1 MIYKDITQTIGNT
14 PLVKLNNIPSDDMA
28 DIYVKV
34 ESFNPSFSVKDRAAL
49 YILDAAEKE
58 GLLKKGDTIIEPTS
72 GNTGIAMAMIGAA
85 RGYEVILVMSET
97 MSLERRSIMEAF
109 GAKIILTNKDLGT
122 QGSVDVALKY
132 VEEEGYFMP
141 NQFANENNL
150 IAHLETT
157 AEEIYEALDGKL
169 DAFVAGVGTGG
180 TISGTGRKLK
190 SYNKDIEIIALEP
203 ESSPLIS
210 KGTAGPHKLQGM
222 GANFI
227 PEILD
232 QNVIDD
238 VLRITNEEAFEM
250 ARKLATQEGI
260 FAGVSSGA
268 NLAGALKIAKK
279 LGKGKTVVTV
289 LPDTGE
295 RYLSTDLFIKED

>member
-122 QGSVDVALKY
+122 QGSVDVAIKY

-157 AEEIYEALDGKL
+157 AEEIYESLDGKL

-190 SYNKDIEIIALEP
+190 SYNNDIQIIALEP

-227 PEILD
+227 PEILN

-238 VLRITNEEAFEM
+238 VLRITNEEAYEM

-295 RYLSTDLFIKED
+295 RYLSTDLFNKED

>member
-122 QGSVDVALKY
+122 QGSVDVAIKY

-157 AEEIYEALDGKL
+157 AEEIYESLDGKL

-227 PEILD
+227 PEILN

-238 VLRITNEEAFEM
+238 VLRITNEEAYEM

-295 RYLSTDLFIKED
+295 RYLSTDLFNKED

>member
-122 QGSVDVALKY
+122 QGSVDVAIKY

>member
-97 MSLERRSIMEAF
+97 MSLERRRIMEAF

-157 AEEIYEALDGKL
+157 AEEIYGALDGKI

-190 SYNKDIEIIALEP
+190 SYNKDIEIVALEP

-238 VLRITNEEAFEM
+238 VLRITNEEAYEM

-295 RYLSTDLFIKED
+295 RYLSTDLFNKED

>member
-157 AEEIYEALDGKL
+157 AEEIYGALDGKI

-190 SYNKDIEIIALEP
+190 SYNKDIEIVALEP

-232 QNVIDD
+232 QNVIDE
-238 VLRITNEEAFEM
+238 VLRITNDEAYEM
-250 ARKLATQEGI
+250 ARKLSTQEGI

-268 NLAGALKIAKK
+268 NIAGALKVARK

-295 RYLSTDLFIKED
+295 RYLSTDLFKKED